1 MTIQFEVFDFIH
13 HTHPAAT
20 ELRENPT
27 VRDGLADHR
36 SAIAVRSFP
45 SKRHE
50 ALLLPR
56 RVPAAMVISSTPIA
70 S

>member
-1 MTIQFEVFDFIH
+1 MAMQIEVFDFIH

-20 ELRENPT
+20 ELREDPT

-36 SAIAVRSFP
+36 SVIALRSFP
-45 SKRHE
+45 SERHE

-56 RVPAAMVISSTPIA
+56 RLPAAMLISSTPIA